1 MVMSELPLPLFAS
14 AGSLNTQPLQKVFK
28 RTTAAYKFL
37 WFLAI
42 LDVVKESD
50 PSTAGNLIFST
61 QDICARMVA
70 KSWIPTQRFKLS
82 FGCWDSM
89 TKVIEA
95 LKNPVNGFPFSV
107 KYREPEALKA
117 LEAFAKVNPKN
128 FQKIIFNPLIQEVSF
143 RFLNAWRSKSAEG
156 LKESIRGA
164 TSGEPYS
171 FPNGNWN
178 SIEVPS
184 QWAAFFRKNYSLLK
198 DFTYWN
204 FADFLQARN
213 TAVPG
218 LVKKFEL
225 PASRLSLDSQ
235 RKFWLSYLNSEQVT
249 TDIYGHEFT
258 ADSFALDHF
267 LPWTFVVHNQI
278 WNLTP
283 MEKSLNSSKSDL
295 IPDEA
300 FVAPLARQHQSLV
313 KYHYRTDPNKSKDF
327 FEEYENFFGI
337 SIADFVSASDTFV
350 IDKYKEHVDPLAKT
364 AINMGFQLWQ

>member
-1 MVMSELPLPLFAS
+1 MVISELPLPLFAS
-14 AGSLNTQPLQKVFK
+14 AGSLNTQPLQRVFK
-28 RTTAAYKFL
+28 RTTASYKFL

-42 LDVVKESD
+42 LDIVKESD
-50 PSTAGNLIFST
+50 PSNAGNLIFST

-70 KSWIPTQRFKLS
+70 KSWIPTQRFKFS

-107 KYREPEALKA
+107 KYKEPEALKA
-117 LEAFAKVNPKN
+117 LETFAKVNPKN

-258 ADSFALDHF
+258 ADSFALDHY

-300 FVAPLARQHQSLV
+300 FVAPLALQHQCLV

>member
-1 MVMSELPLPLFAS
+1 MVMSALPLPLFAS

-50 PSTAGNLIFST
+50 PNNAGNVLFST

-70 KSWIPTQRFKLS
+70 KSWIPTKRFKLS

-107 KYREPEALKA
+107 KYKEQEALKA
-117 LEAFAKVNPKN
+117 LETFAKVNPKN

-178 SIEVPS
+178 SIEVAS
-184 QWAAFFRKNYSLLK
+184 QWTAFFRENYSLLK

-249 TDIYGHEFT
+249 TDIYGHDFT
-258 ADSFALDHF
+258 ADSFALDHY

-313 KYHYRTDPNKSKDF
+313 KYHYRTDPTKSKDF

-337 SIADFVSASDTFV
+337 SIADFVSASDTFI